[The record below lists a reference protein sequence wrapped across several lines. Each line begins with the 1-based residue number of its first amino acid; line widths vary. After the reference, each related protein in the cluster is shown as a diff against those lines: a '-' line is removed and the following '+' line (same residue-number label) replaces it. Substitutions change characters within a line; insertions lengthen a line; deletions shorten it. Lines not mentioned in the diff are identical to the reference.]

1 MSDPDQKTAKKLNEE
16 ELAQATGGGGEVH
29 RDDVESAREA
39 AEADNSEP
47 LPGHI
52 TRDDKMGAAE
62 NPTVGTGAG
71 QSGKTH
77 LI

>member
-16 ELAQATGGGGEVH
+16 ELAQATGGAGGTHGEDALNSDAVIEG
-29 RDDVESAREA
+29 ES
-39 AEADNSEP
+39 SEP

-52 TRDDKMGAAE
+52 TRDDKMGSAE
-62 NPTVGTGAG
+62 NPAVGTGAG